1 MNIEKALSSDA
12 DILTSLTLRSKSY
25 WNYTA
30 NQIASWKEELTVSKK
45 YIEDN
50 EVFKLA
56 SNHKIIGFYAYN
68 HINSKEV
75 KLNFLF
81 VDPMFIGKGFGKL
94 LMEHFLLQVS
104 KLNFE
109 SVTLDADPN
118 AQKFYEQ
125 FNFEV
130 VGQLKSSIKN
140 RFLPVMLKKL

>member
-1 MNIEKALSSDA
+1 MERRTDCF
-12 DILTSLTLRSKSY
+12 
-25 WNYTA
+25 
-30 NQIASWKEELTVSKK
+30 KK

-50 EVFKLA
+50 EIFKLA
-56 SNHKIIGFYAYN
+56 SNHKIIGFYSYN
-68 HINSKEV
+68 QRNSKEV

-130 VGQLKSSIKN
+130 VGQLKSLIKN